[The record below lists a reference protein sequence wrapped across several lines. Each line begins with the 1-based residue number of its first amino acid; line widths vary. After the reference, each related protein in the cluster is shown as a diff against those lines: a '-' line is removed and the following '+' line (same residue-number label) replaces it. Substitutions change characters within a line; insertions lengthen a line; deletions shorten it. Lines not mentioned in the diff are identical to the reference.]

1 LPNATL
7 LAAGQIEAERMERA
21 RVAVTG
27 GVFRQPN
34 NTLRLQLIVRQR
46 KEIILGHNRVSRNR
60 RILRNVFMASALA
73 TVLSAGA
80 NIRPASAH
88 THHSVTAR
96 EGKHAH
102 NAVGIGE
109 TGAWRHEHHQRSGMR
124 EKLLSS
130 SQPPE
135 RHADRSTES
144 VHPFEGSGIA
154 SVYSDQHT
162 ASGEHMNS
170 GAMTA
175 AHRTLPF
182 GTKVTVVNHS
192 NGRSAVVRINDR
204 GPFVHGRVIDLSPAA
219 ARVLGIDGLTTV
231 SLTTQPKAHRPGWL
245 ESPRPM

>member
-1 LPNATL
+1 
-7 LAAGQIEAERMERA
+7 
-21 RVAVTG
+21 
-27 GVFRQPN
+27 
-34 NTLRLQLIVRQR
+34 
-46 KEIILGHNRVSRNR
+46 
-60 RILRNVFMASALA
+60 MASALT
-73 TVLSAGA
+73 TVLSVGGD
-80 NIRPASAH
+80 IRPTSAH
-88 THHSVTAR
+88 SHHGVTAR

-109 TGAWRHEHHQRSGMR
+109 TGAWRHDHHQRRGIR

-130 SQPPE
+130 SHPPE
-135 RHADRSTES
+135 RHADRSTGS

-182 GTKVTVVNHS
+182 GTKVTVVNPS

-204 GPFVHGRVIDLSPAA
+204 GPFVRGRVIDLSPAA
-219 ARVLGIDGLTTV
+219 ARVLGIGGLTTV

-245 ESPRPM
+245 ENPRPL